1 MDFSKYAGIVE
12 KTQREFV
19 ESNKDFTLYE
29 PVEYILNLGGKR
41 LRPIL
46 TLLVAD
52 LYDADLRDVARP
64 AFGIEVFHNFTLL
77 HDDIM
82 DNAPL
87 RRGKQTV
94 HEKWNINAGI
104 LSGDVMFVQAFSL
117 VTSCETKYLR
127 RVLDLFNVTAIE
139 VCEGQQYDMD
149 FEKRSDV
156 TIEEYIEMIRLK
168 TSVLVGCAMELGAIL
183 AGVSEDESKL
193 IYAFGEKLGIAFQI
207 KDDVLDV
214 FGDSELVGKQVGGD
228 ILANKKTFLLLQA
241 QKDAGELISVELKK
255 WLDTDDKSLE
265 KVDAVKEI
273 YSTLNVKEK
282 AERLMDEYYETAIE
296 SLHETSLPE
305 SKKEIL
311 VSFAD
316 GLMNRKF

>member
-1 MDFSKYAGIVE
+1 MDFSKYAEIVQ
-12 KTQREFV
+12 KTQSEFI

-41 LRPIL
+41 LRPVL

-52 LYDADLRDVARP
+52 LYNANLTEVAKP

-149 FEKRSDV
+149 FETRSDV
-156 TIEEYIEMIRLK
+156 TIDEYIEMIRLK

-183 AGVSEDESKL
+183 AGVSEQESKL
-193 IYAFGEKLGIAFQI
+193 IYEFGEKLGIAFQI
-207 KDDVLDV
+207 KDDILDV
-214 FGDSELVGKQVGGD
+214 FGDAELVGKQVGGD

-241 QKDAGELISVELKK
+241 QKDADVSVSSELDY
-255 WLDTDDKSLE
+255 WLEIDDKPDE
-265 KVDAVKEI
+265 KVDAVKGI
-273 YSTLNVKEK
+273 YSTLRVKDK
-282 AERLMDEYYETAIE
+282 AEQLMEEYYKKAIN
-296 SLHETSLPE
+296 SLHQTSLDDN
-305 SKKEIL
+305 KKQQL
-311 VSFAD
+311 LSFAD

>member
-1 MDFSKYAGIVE
+1 MDFSKYSEIVN
-12 KTQREFV
+12 KTQREFI
-19 ESNKDFTLYE
+19 ESNKEFSLYE
-29 PVEYILNLGGKR
+29 PVDYILNLGGKR
-41 LRPIL
+41 LRPVL

-52 LYDADLRDVARP
+52 LYNANLDEVAKP

-82 DNAPL
+82 DNAPF

-127 RVLDLFNVTAIE
+127 RILDLFNVTAIE

-156 TIEEYIEMIRLK
+156 SIDEYIEMIRLK

-183 AGVSEDESKL
+183 AGVSESESKL
-193 IYAFGEKLGIAFQI
+193 IYEFGEKLGIAFQI

-214 FGDSELVGKQVGGD
+214 FGDPELVGKQVGGD

-241 QKDAGELISVELKK
+241 QKDASDSITIELEN
-255 WLDTDDKSLE
+255 WLVTDDKPQE
-265 KVDAVKEI
+265 KVDAVKGI
-273 YSTLNVKEK
+273 YATLNVKEK
-282 AERLMDEYYETAIE
+282 AERLMDEYYKTAIE

-305 SKKEIL
+305 NKKEIL
-311 VSFAD
+311 ISFAE